1 MGGISGGSNRSNQNN
16 QSSSNAW
23 NVSGNQSS
31 NYGGQQSSTAGGQ
44 QATSGQD
51 IWGGQ
56 QPALQQ
62 LYQTAQGLLSGQ
74 GSQSAGAQGVAN
86 DARGAWLQ
94 QLQPGGNPYF
104 SQSMQGAI
112 DAATRGFNQNVLPG
126 LADAGVAAGAYG
138 MPRDQ
143 LARGQAAGQFGQDL
157 TNMVGQMATQQYQG
171 DQNRALGALGMSGQM
186 QGLQLAPLQLAGQM
200 IGGPTVLGQSQS
212 SGFNTGQSY
221 GYNVG
226 QSSGFSQGGATSQGT
241 GSGASRGKNFGASMG
256 G

>member
-1 MGGISGGSNRSNQNN
+1 MAGISGGQSRSNQQQQN
-16 QSSSNAW
+16 QSYAQNESQSYG
-23 NVSGNQSS
+23 VTGSQSG
-31 NYGGQQSSTAGGQ
+31 STQGSLN
-44 QATSGQD
+44 TQD
-51 IWGGQ
+51 VFGAQ

-62 LYQTAQGLLSGQ
+62 LYGAAQGLLGQSG
-74 GSQSAGAQGVAN
+74 GAGMGAQGVAN

-143 LARGQAAGQFGQDL
+143 LARGQAAGMFGQDL

-171 DQNRALGALGMSGQM
+171 DQNRALGALGMAGQM

-200 IGGPTVLGQSQS
+200 IGGPTVLGQASSFGQNSSSSSGFAQS
-212 SGFNTGQSY
+212 SG
-221 GYNVG
+221 
-226 QSSGFSQGGATSQGT
+226 SGSGTARSKNAGATVG
-241 GSGASRGKNFGASMG
+241 
-256 G
+256 